1 MLPDRRHALGLA
13 VAMVAVAAG
22 ARSLIPKS
30 PLSAERP
37 PITLTALFP
46 TTFADWRVDDSLP
59 VILPSPDVQARLDQL
74 YSQVL
79 ARTYINSVGAR
90 IMLSVAYGQNQS
102 DTTQVHRPEVCYPS
116 QGFQLLA
123 TRDAALDIG
132 AGRRL
137 PVRRV
142 ETRMNSR
149 AEPVTYWLVVG
160 DVAAVNRTQQKM
172 AQLQYV
178 VRGLIADGMLV
189 RVSSIDQDTA
199 RSFALQDGFIRQL
212 LAALPQAAADRVFGR
227 VASQPLAAATAAPS
241 THVTT

>member
-1 MLPDRRHALGLA
+1 MLPDRRHALGIA
-13 VAMVAVAAG
+13 AAMVAVAAG
-22 ARSLIPKS
+22 ARSLVPKS

-37 PITLTALFP
+37 PVALTVLFP
-46 TTFADWRVDDSLP
+46 ATFAGWRVDDSLP
-59 VILPSPDVQARLDQL
+59 VILPAPDVQARLDQL

-79 ARTYINSVGAR
+79 ARTYINGAGAR
-90 IMLSVAYGQNQS
+90 VMLSVAYGQNQS
-102 DTTQVHRPEVCYPS
+102 DTTQVHRPEVCYPA

-132 AGRRL
+132 AGRVL

-142 ETRMNSR
+142 ETRMNNR

-178 VRGLIADGMLV
+178 LRGLVADGMLV
-189 RVSSIDQDTA
+189 RVSSIDLDTA

-212 LAALPQAAADRVFGR
+212 LLAMPPAAAERVFGR
-227 VASQPLAAATAAPS
+227 APGQTHANAAT
-241 THVTT
+241 